1 MSIGIPQ
8 HLAAFGRAS
17 PKHPPILKAL
27 VYGEDL
33 VAAPSCKLFDSV
45 KGAESQFV
53 FIRRYSY
60 ELRRMNLGAA
70 HLCRLRRRCGLPCQ
84 NSSSKSFL

>member
-17 PKHPPILKAL
+17 PKHPPIFKAL

-33 VAAPSCKLFDSV
+33 VAAPSCKFFDGIKS
-45 KGAESQFV
+45 AE
-53 FIRRYSY
+53 
-60 ELRRMNLGAA
+60 G
-70 HLCRLRRRCGLPCQ
+70 
-84 NSSSKSFL
+84 

>member
-1 MSIGIPQ
+1 MPWFWFQDPGGIVSIGIPQ

-33 VAAPSCKLFDSV
+33 VAAPSCKLFDGV
-45 KGAESQFV
+45 KGAE
-53 FIRRYSY
+53 
-60 ELRRMNLGAA
+60 G
-70 HLCRLRRRCGLPCQ
+70 
-84 NSSSKSFL
+84 